1 MKRFTVKLVVIAV
14 FLSAPI
20 LLGCDTKTKQE
31 NATLKAQVEQLTKD
45 KADLQK
51 RVDELTNESNTLKT
65 ENDQLKKQIAGA
77 TPAPG
82 GMMAT
87 PAPGGGAIVTPA
99 PQQMPQ

>member
-1 MKRFTVKLVVIAV
+1 MKRFTGTLIVIV
-14 FLSAPI
+14 MFLSVPI
-20 LLGCDTKTKQE
+20 LSGCDTKTKQE

-65 ENDQLKKQIAGA
+65 ENDQLKKQVAGA
-77 TPAPG
+77 TPAPGGAMMTPAPG

-87 PAPGGGAIVTPA
+87 PAP
-99 PQQMPQ
+99 QQMPQ